1 MPSKEESSEKEIDLN
16 ENHEQTTLNQ
26 NEKKDDI
33 PNSIENNDK
42 SCDQSTIECKLQTLI
57 N

>member
-1 MPSKEESSEKEIDLN
+1 MPQKEESSEKEIDLN
-16 ENHEQTTLNQ
+16 ENHEQTTITQ

-42 SCDQSTIECKLQTLI
+42 SCDKSTMESKLQTLI